1 MPDMRLHPCPFCGHM
16 PDRMTVRPATGTAP
30 PLHGIFCPRCGV
42 QMTDEFLDELTL
54 RWNTRVQ
61 APFGPHGPGDA
72 IDLIQLRQNDPERSN
87 SQ

>member
-1 MPDMRLHPCPFCGHM
+1 M

-42 QMTDEFLDELTL
+42 RMTDEFLDELTL

-61 APFGPHGPGDA
+61 TPFAPQGPGDA
-72 IDLIQLRQNDPERSN
+72 IDLIQLRQNDLERSN